1 MLQPG
6 DQAPEFYLPDADME
20 RVHSADLFARRH
32 TVLCFYPKDD
42 TPGCTMAALEFTD
55 LHAEF
60 EAAGAEVV
68 GISRDNCVSHG
79 AFRDKYGLTLRL
91 LADTEG
97 EACAAYGVLRE
108 KEINGV
114 KREGILRSTF
124 IVAQG
129 GIIQHALY
137 DVKPRGHARQVLEW
151 VRMLPP
157 LRP

>member
-6 DQAPEFYLPDADME
+6 DQAPEFCLPDADME
-20 RVHSADLFARRH
+20 RVCSADLFARRN

-42 TPGCTMAALEFTD
+42 TPGCTLAALEFTD

-60 EAAGAEVV
+60 EAADTEVV

-79 AFRDKYGLTLRL
+79 MFRDKYGLTLRL

-97 EACAAYGVLRE
+97 EVCAAYDVLRA
-108 KEINGV
+108 KEVNGA
-114 KREGILRSTF
+114 KRESILRSTF
-124 IVAQG
+124 IIAPG

-137 DVKPRGHARQVLEW
+137 DVKPRGHARQVLEL
-151 VRMLPP
+151 VRALPHIP
-157 LRP
+157 R